1 MTDRY
6 ERIRAALAILNTPK
20 TDKGETTME
29 IKLTVCA
36 EVIAVLKL
44 FAYNKNVRHYLNGIN
59 LEIGRNEARLVA
71 SNGAMLGCFRVES
84 EQPDVDAPLTN
95 IIIPNDLLKPIKT
108 TGLVEIT
115 IGERE
120 TKDNGP
126 VSNVRPVTITYAG
139 LSISGKTLDGE
150 FPDFRRVIPSKVSGQ
165 PAQFDPRLI
174 ATLAK
179 AWSILHGSNSPHC
192 VGIGF
197 NGNDG
202 ALITLADENFVGVI
216 MPLHPRAGVPPDAPP
231 SWAHD
236 YRLMQLESDIAIN

>member
-1 MTDRY
+1 
-6 ERIRAALAILNTPK
+6 
-20 TDKGETTME
+20 
-29 IKLTVCA
+29 
-36 EVIAVLKL
+36 
-44 FAYNKNVRHYLNGIN
+44 
-59 LEIGRNEARLVA
+59 VA

-95 IIIPNDLLKPIKT
+95 IIIPTDLLKPIKS

-120 TKDNGP
+120 LKEQGGKKVP
-126 VSNVRPVTITYAG
+126 SNARPVTLTYAG

-165 PAQFDPRLI
+165 PAQFDLRLI

-179 AWSILHGSNSPHC
+179 AWSILHGGKGPHC

-202 ALITLADENFVGVI
+202 ALINLADENFVGVI
-216 MPLHPRAGVPPDAPP
+216 MPLHPHAIVTPTSPP
-231 SWAHD
+231 SWVHD
-236 YRLMQLESDIAIN
+236 